1 MLKLALFLLVAVL
14 LRQVLLSLL
23 FELAQES
30 SFHFGSYR
38 GTLAIVRVL
47 RWLGAPRWM
56 RPVML
61 QLTVHARE
69 ALGQTASAV
78 EGARRLADE
87 ARALRCWEL
96 ANTAINTF
104 INAGLYEEALE
115 VARRWERSE
124 PPDAEA
130 PDSEEGLAQLNL
142 AEAHYNLGDWEGAS
156 ARLRRVEAVVEQQPL
171 LKHALLMQRAWI
183 HASTGR
189 GSEALGLLA
198 QVERQ
203 SLPRVYWSELAF
215 THAAALLAVGRY
227 DEAEREA
234 RVGLERAC
242 RVSSTRNGL
251 FLLGRIA
258 LTAGRLDEALGH
270 FEAGAAHPYKGQGGR
285 ALLEWGDC
293 LERLG
298 QGSRAREV
306 WRLVLERDARSEAA
320 REAASRL
327 STQGTVVGAGSAS

>member
-1 MLKLALFLLVAVL
+1 MLKLALVLLVMVL

-30 SFHFGSYR
+30 SFHFGTYR

-61 QLTVHARE
+61 QLTVHACE

-78 EGARRLADE
+78 EGARRLVVE
-87 ARALRCWEL
+87 ARALRSWEL

-115 VARRWERSE
+115 VERRWEHPESPE
-124 PPDAEA
+124 AQA
-130 PDSEEGLAQLNL
+130 PDPEEGLAQLNL
-142 AEAHYNLGDWEGAS
+142 AEALYNLGDWEAAS
-156 ARLRRVEAVVEQQPL
+156 ARLQRLEAVAEQQPL
-171 LKHALLMQRAWI
+171 LEHALLMQRAWI
-183 HASTGR
+183 HANTGR
-189 GSEALGLLA
+189 GAEALALLE
-198 QVERQ
+198 QVERR
-203 SLPRVYWSELAF
+203 SLPRVYWSEVAF
-215 THAAALLAVGRY
+215 THAAALLAAGRY

-242 RVSSTRNGL
+242 RASSTRNAW

-258 LTAGRLDEALGH
+258 LAAGRLDEALGH
-270 FEAGAAHPYKGQGGR
+270 FETGAAHPYKGQGGR

-306 WRLVLERDARSEAA
+306 WRLVLERDPRSEAA

-327 STQGTVVGAGSAS
+327 SAQGAAGASSAS

>member
-1 MLKLALFLLVAVL
+1 MLTLALVLLVVVL

-30 SFHFGSYR
+30 SFHFGTYR

-69 ALGQTASAV
+69 ALGQTESAV
-78 EGARRLADE
+78 EGARRLVGE
-87 ARALRCWEL
+87 ARALRSWEL

-115 VARRWERSE
+115 VERRWERPES
-124 PPDAEA
+124 PEA
-130 PDSEEGLAQLNL
+130 PDPEEGLAQLNL
-142 AEAHYNLGDWEGAS
+142 AEALYNLGDWEAAS
-156 ARLRRVEAVVEQQPL
+156 ARLQRLEAVAEQQPL

-183 HASTGR
+183 HANTGR
-189 GSEALGLLA
+189 GAEALALLE
-198 QVERQ
+198 QVDRQ
-203 SLPRVYWSELAF
+203 SLPRVYWSEVAF
-215 THAAALLAVGRY
+215 THAATLLAVGRY

-234 RVGLERAC
+234 RAGLECARRA
-242 RVSSTRNGL
+242 SSTRNGW

-258 LTAGRLDEALGH
+258 LAAGRLDEALRH
-270 FEAGAAHPYKGQGGR
+270 FEAGATHPYKGQGGR

-306 WRLVLERDARSEAA
+306 WRMVLERDPRSEAA
-320 REAASRL
+320 REASSRT
-327 STQGTVVGAGSAS
+327 SAQGVALEAGSAS

>member
-1 MLKLALFLLVAVL
+1 MLKVALFLLVAVL
-14 LRQVLLSLL
+14 LRQVLISLL

-30 SFHFGSYR
+30 SFHFGTYR
-38 GTLAIVRVL
+38 ATLASIRAL
-47 RWLGAPRWM
+47 RLLGAPRWM
-56 RPVML
+56 RPSLL

-78 EGARRLADE
+78 EGARRLVGE
-87 ARALRCWEL
+87 ARALRSWDL

-115 VARRWERSE
+115 VERRWERQETPEVE
-124 PPDAEA
+124 PLDT
-130 PDSEEGLAQLNL
+130 EEGLVQLNL
-142 AEAHYNLGDWEGAS
+142 AEALYNLGDWEAAS
-156 ARLRRVEAVVEQQPL
+156 ERLQGVEKVVEPQPL

-183 HASTGR
+183 QANTGR
-189 GSEALGLLA
+189 GADALETLA
-198 QVERQ
+198 RVDRQ
-203 SLPRVYWSELAF
+203 SLPRVYWSEVAF

-227 DEAEREA
+227 EEAEREVRA
-234 RVGLERAC
+234 GLECAR
-242 RVSSTRNGL
+242 RVASTRNGL

-258 LTAGRLDEALGH
+258 LRAGRLDEALPH
-270 FEAGAAHPYKGQGGR
+270 FEAGAAHPYRGQGGR

-306 WRLVLERDARSEAA
+306 WRLVLERDPRSEAA

-327 STQGTVVGAGSAS
+327 DQGAEVGAGSAS

>member
-1 MLKLALFLLVAVL
+1 MLTLALVLLITVL

-30 SFHFGSYR
+30 SFHFGTYR

-69 ALGQTASAV
+69 ALGRTESAV
-78 EGARRLADE
+78 EGARRLVGE
-87 ARALRCWEL
+87 ARALRSWEL

-115 VARRWERSE
+115 VERHWEH
-124 PPDAEA
+124 PDSPEA
-130 PDSEEGLAQLNL
+130 PDPEEGLAQLNL
-142 AEAHYNLGDWEGAS
+142 AEALYNLGDWEAAS
-156 ARLRRVEAVVEQQPL
+156 ARLQRLEAVADQQPL

-183 HASTGR
+183 HANTGW
-189 GSEALGLLA
+189 GAEALALLE

-203 SLPRVYWSELAF
+203 NLPRVYWSEVAF

-227 DEAEREA
+227 DEAERHA
-234 RVGLERAC
+234 RAGLECARRA
-242 RVSSTRNGL
+242 SSTRNGW
-251 FLLGRIA
+251 FLLGRITLA
-258 LTAGRLDEALGH
+258 AGRLDEALRH
-270 FEAGAAHPYKGQGGR
+270 FEAGATHPYKRQGGR

-306 WRLVLERDARSEAA
+306 WRLVLERDSRSEAA
-320 REAASRL
+320 REAASRP
-327 STQGTVVGAGSAS
+327 SAQGVALEAGSAS